1 MQLTKALAQAV
12 EAENRIVA
20 VEEAAEVV
28 EDYHTKLISEA
39 YLTSHASGRIL
50 HLLCMEGH
58 LVLEGV
64 PLYPM
69 GSIKR
74 KFLDPVPT
82 PPPPT
87 PREAA
92 NEEELLP

>member
-1 MQLTKALAQAV
+1 M
-12 EAENRIVA
+12 VA
-20 VEEAAEVV
+20 KEAAKTTEQ
-28 EDYHTKLISEA
+28 HHNKLISEA

-58 LVLEGV
+58 PVLEGV